1 MLNRVQASI
10 DLKALQHNFSIARS
24 HSSQKHASNVAA
36 VIKANAYGHG
46 LEQAAVA
53 LDDADLFGVTDVR
66 EALTL
71 KNARAD
77 KPILVLQGL
86 IHEDDLTLV
95 AEHNFQLV
103 VHSASQLAYIDD
115 TLSRLSLK
123 APLTLWLKMDSGM
136 GRLGISPQDYVA
148 TYRALQ
154 SKSYVASVVMM
165 THLANSSIPESA
177 LNTQQIDAFRQ
188 QQAQL
193 LQEGHCISSIP
204 SSSGIL
210 SHLPV
215 DCDWA
220 RPGIMLYGSSPFN
233 FSEENLRRE
242 RFDLQAVM
250 TLQARIIAIKDLK
263 QGDNVGYCSRFICPR
278 DMTIGIVSI
287 GYADGYPSNAPNGT
301 PVMIAGKKTGTVGRV
316 SMDMIGV
323 DLSGIPEAKVG
334 DLATLWG
341 KELSLDEVAAK
352 TGILSYNLTCSVA
365 RRVDFKYI

>member
-1 MLNRVQASI
+1 VLNRVQASI

-24 HSSQKHASNVAA
+24 HSSHKNAAKVAA

-46 LEQAAVA
+46 LEQAANA

-71 KNARAD
+71 KKSGTD

-86 IHEDDLTLV
+86 IHEDDLKLV
-95 AEHNFQLV
+95 VEHNFQLV
-103 VHSASQLAYIDD
+103 VHSTSQLATIDD
-115 TLSRLSLK
+115 TLSKLALK

-136 GRLGISPQDYVA
+136 GRLGLSPQDYA
-148 TYRALQ
+148 LAYQALQ
-154 SKSYVASVVMM
+154 NRPYIDSVVMM
-165 THLANSSIPESA
+165 THLANSSMPESM
-177 LNTQQIDAFRQ
+177 LNTRQLQEFRQ
-188 QQAQL
+188 QEAL
-193 LQEGHCISSIP
+193 LQGKCVTSIP

-210 SHLPV
+210 SELPV

-233 FSEENLRRE
+233 FSEAHLRRE
-242 RFDLQAVM
+242 QFGLQAVM
-250 TLQARIIAIKDLK
+250 TLQARIIAIKALK
-263 QGDNVGYCSRFICPR
+263 KGDNVGYCSQFICPQ
-278 DMTIGIVSI
+278 DMTVGIASI

-301 PVMIAGKKTGTVGRV
+301 PVMVGSKKTGTVGRV
-316 SMDMIGV
+316 SMDMIGI
-323 DLSGIPEAKVG
+323 DLSDIPDAKVG

-341 KELSLDEVAAK
+341 ADLSVDEVAAK

-365 RRVDFKYI
+365 RRVAFKYI